1 MKIGDLIRHADV
13 FVDGFR
19 LGVVIKT
26 QTVSNRSKLL
36 YVAWTNGAQGWYYDR
51 DLEALCE

>member
-1 MKIGDLIRHADV
+1 MRIGDLVRHADV

-26 QTVSNRSKLL
+26 QTNSSRSKIL
-36 YVAWTNGAQGWYYDR
+36 YVAWTNSTQGWYYDH
-51 DLEALCE
+51 DLEVI

>member
-1 MKIGDLIRHADV
+1 MKIGDLIRHADI

-51 DLEALCE
+51 ELEALCK

>member
-1 MKIGDLIRHADV
+1 MKIGDLVRHADV

-26 QTVSNRSKLL
+26 QTVSS